1 MGGFYIYKWQAST
14 PRNAIVT
21 HPPKKKKKKKNPHKK
36 WKREKKVPLIW
47 MSSN

>member
-21 HPPKKKKKKKNPHKK
+21 HPPKKKKKKKTHTKNEK
-36 WKREKKVPLIW
+36 EKKKCL
-47 MSSN
+47 